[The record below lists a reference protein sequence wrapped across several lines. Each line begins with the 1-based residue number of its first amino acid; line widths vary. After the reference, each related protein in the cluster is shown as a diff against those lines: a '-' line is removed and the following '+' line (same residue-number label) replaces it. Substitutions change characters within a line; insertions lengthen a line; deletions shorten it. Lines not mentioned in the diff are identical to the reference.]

1 VREIAVKFQEMPMV
15 QHTPDVPS
23 ARPMTYE
30 DLADWLNDTVRHL
43 RHSATSLPKSIWG
56 YRTVTT

>member
-1 VREIAVKFQEMPMV
+1 MV